1 MASAGRPVLR
11 ISSRLRRREGVD
23 LLHRFACADLLR
35 DAWSLWREK
44 IAERRAAWVEA
55 EEAERSAARAR
66 DRLADR
72 LLNGPPLK
80 AARSYPYCS
89 VCDAQ
94 TLQQG
99 ECGKCQEWD

>member
-11 ISSRLRRREGVD
+11 ISSRLRRREEVD

-80 AARSYPYCS
+80 AARSCDYCS

>member
-1 MASAGRPVLR
+1 MASAGRPALR

-80 AARSYPYCS
+80 AARSYDYCSTCDAWSLPQGECS
-89 VCDAQ
+89 VCR
-94 TLQQG
+94 
-99 ECGKCQEWD
+99 ECD